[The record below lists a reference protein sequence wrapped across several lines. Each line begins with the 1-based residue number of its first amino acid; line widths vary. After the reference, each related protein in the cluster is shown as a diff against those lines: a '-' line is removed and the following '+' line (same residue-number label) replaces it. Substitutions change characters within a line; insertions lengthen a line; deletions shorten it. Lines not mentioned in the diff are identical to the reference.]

1 MSGAWR
7 PEPPPGRLDVGHLD
21 KGRPD
26 KGRLETGRLDTGRAD
41 AGLRIVG
48 PSPPPRGEPDAPP
61 GASPGAS
68 PGTSLGPRRPIGVA
82 FTRLRRAPN
91 VRWLARRRRTIRLAK
106 LVLPSIALVLLTA
119 LALWP
124 QIAGDHTAARLD
136 FRTLAQVAQGD
147 TVFGARY
154 HGMDQQNRPYTV
166 TAAVAQRIGPDRVNL
181 REPQGDLLMHS
192 GGAIILEAQRGVY
205 WRAARALDLSR
216 NVTLSRDDGTT
227 LITASAAI
235 DLKRGAAAGAAPVD
249 ATGPFGTLHANRGFT
264 LLDKGAD
271 IEFIGPARLV
281 LSGVTK

>member
-7 PEPPPGRLDVGHLD
+7 PESPPGRLDT
-21 KGRPD
+21 GRPD
-26 KGRLETGRLDTGRAD
+26 GGRLDTGRAD
-41 AGLRIVG
+41 TGRRVFD
-48 PSPPPRGEPDAPP
+48 PPPPPRGEPGPPLGAPP
-61 GASPGAS
+61 LGAPRDI
-68 PGTSLGPRRPIGVA
+68 PLGPRRPIGVA

-91 VRWLARRRRTIRLAK
+91 PRWLARRRRTIRLAK
-106 LVLPSIALVLLTA
+106 FVLPSLALVLLTA

-124 QIAGDHTAARLD
+124 QIAGDHVAARLD
-136 FRTLAQVAQGD
+136 FRTMAQVAQGD

-181 REPQGDLLMHS
+181 RAPQGELLMHA

-216 NVTLSRDDGTT
+216 DVTLSRDDGTT

-249 ATGPFGTLHANRGFT
+249 ATGPFGTLHAHGGFT